1 MASEQFGFIGLGNM
15 GQPMARNI
23 CEAGHGLIVHDIAG
37 TADRAPKGAEV
48 AQSNGELARRATVV
62 ALSLP
67 SLDANRA
74 VIREIV
80 EAGNAGSVVIDT
92 CTIGPEAAAE
102 NAKALAAAGIHYVD
116 APVSGLKVRAEEGTL
131 ASMIAGSN
139 EAIARARPLI
149 EGYSRAVFVVGSEP
163 GQGQRMKVVNN
174 AIYIASL
181 VTVSEALAYGEKGG
195 LDLNGMLEVINASS
209 GQSLTT
215 QQVFP
220 TYMATDPLGWS
231 GADALIIEKDLKL
244 FVEGAA
250 REATPG
256 SAITRVFDTIK
267 AFSDED
273 PKQDKAEIYHFIRDR
288 L

>member
-1 MASEQFGFIGLGNM
+1 
-15 GQPMARNI
+15 
-23 CEAGHGLIVHDIAG
+23 
-37 TADRAPKGAEV
+37 
-48 AQSNGELARRATVV
+48 
-62 ALSLP
+62 
-67 SLDANRA
+67 
-74 VIREIV
+74 
-80 EAGNAGSVVIDT
+80 
-92 CTIGPEAAAE
+92 
-102 NAKALAAAGIHYVD
+102 
-116 APVSGLKVRAEEGTL
+116 
-131 ASMIAGSN
+131 
-139 EAIARARPLI
+139 
-149 EGYSRAVFVVGSEP
+149 
-163 GQGQRMKVVNN
+163 
-174 AIYIASL
+174 
-181 VTVSEALAYGEKGG
+181 
-195 LDLNGMLEVINASS
+195 VINASS